1 LKNKKNRDVSLLSLL
16 SSYKAKEVRSGSN
29 FSIFTLPKQALARVE
44 EEK

>member
-1 LKNKKNRDVSLLSLL
+1 LKNKKNRDVSLL